1 MHYNKTM
8 RTDKADD
15 LFKGIIRSLE
25 EGKIGNSMP
34 SITIME
40 TMGAL
45 WDENK
50 NSDVIAAL
58 INQSTAGTLFLKRV
72 EEQFCN
78 NAVSQKEE
86 RPIEA
91 SREDS
96 IGGKNEDAAGRTD
109 INVCSPNYRIIIENK
124 ILSGDG
130 NGQLKKYIHYWERKK
145 QEGKEK
151 RTIQYCYL
159 TLWGAKPSE
168 KSLWGNDV
176 PHSDPIVQRVLE
188 ENRFIRISY
197 RNDILGW
204 LEDCESYSED
214 QHSDD
219 YLHSAV
225 NQYKGGILQMVQQDM
240 ILGTI
245 RQNKDI
251 ILSLEDA
258 DYEAFIIV
266 VDRLQNIR
274 KKLDKLHEI
283 RDALAAKLNGRQD
296 LAHLSTKLRFTI
308 NQASL
313 FEDYKDFAEE
323 CLSTINPST
332 YLGLVCCAESTDKCH
347 GIGYEFTNDYTK
359 LKRKV
364 GIMLGEEKKYWDK
377 ADAIIQESQTTASIA
392 HDLLMRI
399 GDSKELYS
407 IQQM

>member
-1 MHYNKTM
+1 
-8 RTDKADD
+8 
-15 LFKGIIRSLE
+15 
-25 EGKIGNSMP
+25 
-34 SITIME
+34 
-40 TMGAL
+40 
-45 WDENK
+45 
-50 NSDVIAAL
+50 
-58 INQSTAGTLFLKRV
+58 
-72 EEQFCN
+72 
-78 NAVSQKEE
+78 
-86 RPIEA
+86 
-91 SREDS
+91 
-96 IGGKNEDAAGRTD
+96 
-109 INVCSPNYRIIIENK
+109 
-124 ILSGDG
+124 
-130 NGQLKKYIHYWERKK
+130 
-145 QEGKEK
+145 
-151 RTIQYCYL
+151 
-159 TLWGAKPSE
+159 
-168 KSLWGNDV
+168 
-176 PHSDPIVQRVLE
+176 
-188 ENRFIRISY
+188 
-197 RNDILGW
+197 
-204 LEDCESYSED
+204 
-214 QHSDD
+214 
-219 YLHSAV
+219 
-225 NQYKGGILQMVQQDM
+225 MVQQDM

-283 RDALAAKLNGRQD
+283 RDALAAKLNERQD
-296 LAHLSTKLRFTI
+296 LSHLSTKLRFTI

-399 GDSKELYS
+399 GYSKELYS